1 MPAFNKKVIVITELS
16 NKKDKD
22 FMQNSKSK
30 TQALI
35 DKSTYVPGLHPA
47 ADDTMTEI
55 NLAEGELITRDL
67 KLAEAQALTVSF
79 NKRRRTINDTMG
91 SYASQIQDVL
101 SDDIPKILEL
111 KFGVK
116 DLVTPPIP
124 EISVTNSIPVITSAE
139 TVIPLHHTVHFGN
152 SMSDKVVVPEDATCI
167 ELYETFDVASAGDI
181 RKMSHLGKAKHGK
194 YVNHFDLADEGK
206 TVYYMATYI
215 AKKAGVETGVSV
227 VFKAK
232 VI

>member
-1 MPAFNKKVIVITELS
+1 MPAFNKKVVVITELS
-16 NKKDKD
+16 HKKDKD
-22 FMQNSKSK
+22 FLQDSKSK

-35 DKSTYVPGLHPA
+35 DKSTYVPDLHPA
-47 ADDTMTEI
+47 ADDTMTII
-55 NLAEGELITRDL
+55 NLAEGKRITRDL
-67 KLAEAQALTVSF
+67 KLAEAQALTISI
-79 NKRRRTINDTMG
+79 NNDRRTINDTMG

-116 DLVTPPIP
+116 NLDTPPVP
-124 EISVTNSIPVITSAE
+124 EISVTNSIPVVTSAE
-139 TVIPLHHTVHFGN
+139 TLIPLHHTVHFGN
-152 SMSDKVVVPEDATCI
+152 SLSDKVVVPEDASYI
-167 ELYETFDVASAGDI
+167 ELYETFDAASAGDLH
-181 RKMSHLGKAKHGK
+181 KMAFLGKAKHGK

-206 TVYYMATYI
+206 IVYYVARYV

>member
-1 MPAFNKKVIVITELS
+1 MPEFNKKVVVTTDMSHL
-16 NKKDKD
+16 KDKD
-22 FMQNSKSK
+22 FLQNGKSK
-30 TQALI
+30 TKALI
-35 DKSTYVPGLHPA
+35 DKSTYVPDLHPA
-47 ADDTMTEI
+47 AADTMTLL
-55 NLAEGELITRDL
+55 NSAEGKRITRDQ

-79 NKRRRTINDTMG
+79 NNDRRAINDIMG

-116 DLVTPPIP
+116 NLVPAPIP
-124 EISVTNSIPVITSAE
+124 EISVTNSIPVITSAD
-139 TVIPLHHTVHFGN
+139 TVLPLHHTVHFGN
-152 SMSDKVVVPEDATCI
+152 SMSDKVVVPEDASCI
-167 ELYETFDVASAGDI
+167 ELYETFDAASAGDL

-194 YVNHFDLADEGK
+194 FVNHFDLADEGRI
-206 TVYYMATYI
+206 VYYAATYI